1 MIEKICFAL
10 LIVVSYLIGSINAS
24 IVMSKIRGED
34 IRNYGSGNAG
44 ATNML
49 RTYGK
54 KMAVMALV
62 LDAAKGI
69 LAVGIGMIVE
79 FVLNNMGISN
89 TFTHASKYICALF
102 VVVGHN
108 YPVFFGFK
116 GGKGIATSGAVM
128 FMMDWRIGIIV
139 AVVALAVMAISRIV
153 SLGSL
158 VGALTYVV
166 GPVVFTFFIDKTT
179 NWWFITVSIILAL
192 LATYRHRS
200 NIVRII
206 NGTESKLGQ
215 KSK

>member
-1 MIEKICFAL
+1 MIEKICFAVL
-10 LIVVSYLIGSINAS
+10 VVISYLIGSVNAS
-24 IVMSKIRGED
+24 IVISKFRGED
-34 IRNYGSGNAG
+34 IRNHGSGNAG

-62 LDAAKGI
+62 LDAIKGI
-69 LAVGIGMIVE
+69 IAVLIGMIVE
-79 FVLNNMGISN
+79 LALNNLGINN
-89 TFTHASKYICALF
+89 TLTQSFKYICAFF

-128 FMMDWRIGIIV
+128 FMMDWRAGIVV
-139 AVVALAVMAISRIV
+139 AVIALLVMAISKIV

-158 VGALTYVV
+158 AGALTYIIAPIFFTYVV
-166 GPVVFTFFIDKTT
+166 DKTT
-179 NWWFITVSIILAL
+179 NWWFIIVSILLAI

-206 NGTESKLGQ
+206 KGTESKLGQ
-215 KSK
+215 KK

>member
-10 LIVVSYLIGSINAS
+10 LVIVSYLIGSVNAS
-24 IVMSKIRGED
+24 IVISKLRGED
-34 IRNYGSGNAG
+34 IRQHGSGNAG

-54 KMAVMALV
+54 KMAVFALV

-69 LAVGIGMIVE
+69 LAVGIGMFAE
-79 FVLNNMGISN
+79 YVLNSMGISN
-89 TFTHASKYICALF
+89 AVTHGYKYISALL
-102 VVVGHN
+102 VVIGHN

-128 FMMDWRIGIIV
+128 FMMDWRVGIIV
-139 AVVALAVMAISRIV
+139 AVGALLVMAITKIV
-153 SLGSL
+153 SVGSL
-158 VGALTYVV
+158 SGALWYIAGPIFFTYVV
-166 GPVVFTFFIDKTT
+166 DKTT
-179 NWWFITVSIILAL
+179 NWWFIIVSILLAI

-215 KSK
+215 KK